1 MLTKSMY
8 YGTFS
13 LVVYAEAYKAQ
24 MCVVFCKARTLRGS
38 RRNLVMQQ
46 GTVKWFN
53 AKKGYGFISDEA
65 GNDVFV
71 HFSALNME
79 GFKELKDGEKV
90 EFEVIDGDK
99 GPQAANVS
107 CLA

>member
-1 MLTKSMY
+1 MLTKIVK
-8 YGTFS
+8 YGNFYFVS
-13 LVVYAEAYKAQ
+13 IFGKQKL
-24 MCVVFCKARTLRGS
+24 S
-38 RRNLVMQQ
+38 RIRRILVMQQ

-53 AKKGYGFISDEA
+53 AKKGYGFISDEQ

-71 HFSALNME
+71 HFSALNMD

-107 CLA
+107 RLA

>member
-1 MLTKSMY
+1 MLTKIVK
-8 YGTFS
+8 YGKFYHVS
-13 LVVYAEAYKAQ
+13 IFGKRRL
-24 MCVVFCKARTLRGS
+24 S
-38 RRNLVMQQ
+38 RIRRILVMQQ

-53 AKKGYGFISDEA
+53 AKKGYGFISDEQ

-71 HFSALNME
+71 HFSALNMD

-107 CLA
+107 RLA